1 MIEDAES
8 KSRPNIDELR
18 LGILALSV
26 PVTHLV
32 AALRG
37 IVNATLLDT
46 LGLKFDLE
54 KQTDKAADYTELV
67 IIWPVSGS
75 GVFALLR
82 LTYRASGLLCMQVN
96 GADVDC
102 IACNSLC
109 KYGSVQV
116 QVTSDQSF

>member
-18 LGILALSV
+18 LGILALSI
-26 PVTHLV
+26 PVTPLV

-37 IVNATLLDT
+37 VVNATLLDT
-46 LGLKFDLE
+46 LGFKFDLE
-54 KQTDKAADYTELV
+54 KRRITRSL
-67 IIWPVSGS
+67 WS
-75 GVFALLR
+75 
-82 LTYRASGLLCMQVN
+82 SGLSRDQVCSLCWIDRPSFRTFCMQLN